1 MFALVGDEESVGK
14 CSVTYLWSGAPL
26 ELGFDLPGEVGLAV
40 FAKDDVV
47 TIGVEVLCVQ

>member
-1 MFALVGDEESVGK
+1 MGK
-14 CSVTYLWSGAPL
+14 CGVTYLGSGAPL

-47 TIGVEVLCVQ
+47 AIGIEVLCV